1 MKTNIFK
8 SSFLALAMMA
18 SFSACTQNEEL
29 GTPAPADEDI
39 LNVVAYSNNFVSTDA
54 ASRITDN
61 GVTTTFTDGDAIGVF
76 IVREGEALVSNMKMT
91 LSGTAWKGDNDAP
104 LYYYKNADY
113 IAYYPYTANL
123 AVTTVNEIVKYFT
136 SKISATGQTSLA
148 DYRNADLMTAEVK
161 AADVVRGQSIT
172 FSFAHKMAMLE
183 VKAPVRSYTTSTTY
197 GDAES
202 AKAFTYK
209 APLGLKVDLKETDG
223 GKTTLSL
230 CNVGTETDANS
241 GKTKDIFRC
250 ILVPSETAK
259 TIEGQFQDGSVE
271 VYFPAVSQE
280 VKYTPAAGTYQGINI
295 DYDYTNYTSTRDLKV
310 GDYYYSD
317 GSIYPGDLTGAPK
330 DGCVGII
337 FSTTVSQT
345 DATNWPHGYVI
356 ALKNTNGKIGDYS
369 QSKWSSDASVALE
382 GNTLAING
390 DLNNFDGY
398 TASYSDALSAIDA
411 VKAAKEYSVSL
422 PEGTSGWY
430 LPSAAQLA
438 AVMNNLYTESGWKFD
453 ATNAYNAAANQSEKA
468 SALNAIQTI
477 FEKVGG
483 VLLNADE
490 FNSASNSGITNVS
503 DRWWSTTEVDAQS
516 TKAWALEIKNN
527 GQLKLLEREKASG
540 GTNGASV
547 RPVFAF

>member
-18 SFSACTQNEEL
+18 SFSACTQNEEF

-61 GVTTTFTDGDAIGVF
+61 GTTTTFTDGDAIGVF
-76 IVREGEALVSNMKMT
+76 IVRDGEALVSNMKMT
-91 LSGTAWKGDNDAP
+91 LSGTTWKGDNNAP

-123 AVTTVNEIVKYFT
+123 AVTTVDEIVEYFT

-161 AADVVRGQSIT
+161 AADVVRGQNIT

-183 VKAPVRSYTTSTTY
+183 VKAPVRSYTTTDGS
-197 GDAES
+197 
-202 AKAFTYK
+202 FTYK
-209 APLGLKVDLKETDG
+209 APLGLKVVNGSQE
-223 GKTTLSL
+223 LSL
-230 CNVGTETDANS
+230 CNVGTDAVE
-241 GKTKDIFRC
+241 GKDIFRC
-250 ILVPSETAK
+250 ILEPSETEM
-259 TIEGQFQDGSVE
+259 TIEGQFQDGNVE
-271 VYFPAVSQE
+271 VYFPAVGQK
-280 VKYTPAAGTYQGINI
+280 VKYTPAAGTYQGVNI
-295 DYDYTNYTSTRDLKV
+295 DYDYANYNPSRDLKV

-337 FSTTVSQT
+337 FSTTVSDT
-345 DATNWPHGYVI
+345 DKLKWPHGYVI
-356 ALKNTNGKIGDYS
+356 ALENTNGKIGDYTA
-369 QSKWSSDASVALE
+369 SKWSSDASVTLE
-382 GNTLAING
+382 NNTLTSGG
-390 DLNNFDGY
+390 DLNDFDGY
-398 TASYSDALSAIDA
+398 TASYSEALSAIDA
-411 VKAAKEYSVSL
+411 VKAAKEYSKPI

-430 LPSAAQLA
+430 LPSAAQLT
-438 AVMNNLYTESGWKFD
+438 AVMNNLYTADGWKFGKDD
-453 ATNAYNAAANQSEKA
+453 AYSTNTTAVSQADRAV
-468 SALNAIQTI
+468 ALLTIQKL
-477 FEKVGG
+477 FENVGG
-483 VLLNADE
+483 VLLGVDEAD
-490 FNSASNSGITNVS
+490 FNIDPTATTT
-503 DRWWSTTEVDAQS
+503 DRWWSTTESS
-516 TKAWALEIKNN
+516 TVGKAWCLELKNN
-527 GQLKLLEREKASG
+527 GQLKLLERDKASG

>member
-1 MKTNIFK
+1 MKTNFFK

-123 AVTTVNEIVKYFT
+123 AVTTVDEIVEYFT

-161 AADVVRGQSIT
+161 AADVVRGQNIT

-183 VKAPVRSYTTSTTY
+183 VKAPVRSYTT
-197 GDAES
+197 GNG
-202 AKAFTYK
+202 FTYK
-209 APLGLKVDLKETDG
+209 APLGLKVVNGDQE
-223 GKTTLSL
+223 LSL
-230 CNVGTETDANS
+230 CNVGTDETS
-241 GKTKDIFRC
+241 GKDIFRC
-250 ILVPSETAK
+250 ILVPSATEM
-259 TIEGQFQDGSVE
+259 TIQGQFQDGNVE
-271 VYFPAVSQE
+271 VYFPAVNQE

-295 DYDYTNYTSTRDLKV
+295 AYTYTNYDPSRDLKV

-337 FSTTVSQT
+337 FSTTVGEKALT
-345 DATNWPHGYVI
+345 DKGYNHGYV
-356 ALKNTNGKIGDYS
+356 
-369 QSKWSSDASVALE
+369 VALE
-382 GNTLAING
+382 NARHETDSPNTSNNLGYYYKWNKTAANIWTIVSTLA
-390 DLNNFDGY
+390 DVVAKEDGY
-398 TASYSDALSAIDA
+398 TKTYDEVNAINCYAAQIALNFGKHADQ
-411 VKAAKEYSVSL
+411 AKYL
-422 PEGTSGWY
+422 NPANTSGWF
-430 LPSAAQLA
+430 LPSSGLLDDILH
-438 AVMNNLYTESGWKFD
+438 NLSGTTGLWD
-453 ATNAYNAAANQSEKA
+453 ETNG
-468 SALNAIQTI
+468 
-477 FEKVGG
+477 F
-483 VLLNADE
+483 
-490 FNSASNSGITNVS
+490 SNSKQAEKLDAFKTIQPKFTSLGGTFIGSGEIENVTPNT
-503 DRWWSTTEVDAQS
+503 DRWWSITDAPVNGTEYR
-516 TKAWALEIKNN
+516 AWAVEIKLN
-527 GQLKLLEREKASG
+527 GQSILLERNVAIE
-540 GTNGASV
+540 NASV

>member
-76 IVREGEALVSNMKMT
+76 IVRDGEALVSNMKMT

-123 AVTTVNEIVKYFT
+123 AVTTVDEIVEYFT

-161 AADVVRGQSIT
+161 AAEVVRGQNIT

-183 VKAPVRSYTTSTTY
+183 VKAPVRSYTTTDGS
-197 GDAES
+197 
-202 AKAFTYK
+202 FTYK
-209 APLGLKVDLKETDG
+209 APLGLKVVNGNQE
-223 GKTTLSL
+223 LSL
-230 CNVGTETDANS
+230 CNVGTDAEE
-241 GKTKDIFRC
+241 GKDIFRC
-250 ILVPSETAK
+250 ILVPSETEM
-259 TIEGQFQDGSVE
+259 TIEGQFQDGNVE
-271 VYFPAVSQE
+271 VYFPAVDQK
-280 VKYTPAAGTYQGINI
+280 VKYTPAAGTYQGVNI
-295 DYDYTNYTSTRDLKV
+295 SYTYTNYNPSRDLKV

-337 FSTTVSQT
+337 FSTTVGET
-345 DATNWPHGYVI
+345 ALTEKGYNHGYV
-356 ALKNTNGKIGDYS
+356 
-369 QSKWSSDASVALE
+369 VALE
-382 GNTLAING
+382 NARHETDSPNTS
-390 DLNNFDGY
+390 NNLGYYYKWNKTAANIWTIVSTPAEVIAQEDGY
-398 TASYSDALSAIDA
+398 TKTYDEANAINCYAAQIALNFGKHEDQ
-411 VKAAKEYSVSL
+411 AKYL
-422 PEGTSGWY
+422 NPANTSGWF
-430 LPSAAQLA
+430 LPSSGLLDDILH
-438 AVMNNLYTESGWKFD
+438 NLSGTTGLWDETNGFSDTNEKEKKLEAFKIIQPKF
-453 ATNAYNAAANQSEKA
+453 TT
-468 SALNAIQTI
+468 L
-477 FEKVGG
+477 GG
-483 VLLNADE
+483 T
-490 FNSASNSGITNVS
+490 FIGSGEIEDVTPNT
-503 DRWWSTTEVDAQS
+503 DRWWSITDAPEKTGANTEY
-516 TKAWALEIKNN
+516 TAWAVEIKLN
-527 GQLKLLEREKASG
+527 GQSKLLERNVASE
-540 GTNGASV
+540 NASV